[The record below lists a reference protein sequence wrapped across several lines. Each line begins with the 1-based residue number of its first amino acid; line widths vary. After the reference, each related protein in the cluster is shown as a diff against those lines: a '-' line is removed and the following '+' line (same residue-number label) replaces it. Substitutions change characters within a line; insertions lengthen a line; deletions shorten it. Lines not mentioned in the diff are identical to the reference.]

1 MTYKLPACFAMTA
14 RFRASIGFALMV
26 VSAMAL
32 GGCVSGANVT
42 SEIKVPKPLVE
53 SVPISVGLHISKALS
68 EAFHEEKI
76 VQQGK
81 FTIELGESQ
90 QHLFKQVFGAL
101 FSEVVPVQSLTEPP
115 SGVAAVIVPRIID
128 ADISIPQQ
136 TPGDFYEVWIQ
147 YSIRIVNSDGDEIM
161 DWVVP
166 AYGRAN
172 RHNFSNPLDRPT
184 QALEKARNNAIRD
197 AATQIT
203 FEFIQQPAVRDWL
216 SEIEET

>member
-1 MTYKLPACFAMTA
+1 MGLPVTA
-14 RFRASIGFALMV
+14 NIRASIGIAFLI
-26 VSAMAL
+26 VSAMTL
-32 GGCVSGANVT
+32 GGCASGAKVT
-42 SEIKVPKPLVE
+42 SEIKVPKPLVD
-53 SVPISVGLHISKALS
+53 SVPISVGLHITKELG

-76 VQQGK
+76 VQHGK

-90 QHLFKQVFGAL
+90 KHLFNQVFSAL

-115 SGVAAVIVPRIID
+115 PDIAGIIVPRIID
-128 ADISIPQQ
+128 ADISIPHQ

-147 YSIRIVNSDGDEIM
+147 YSIRIVGSDGEEIT
-161 DWVVP
+161 DWIVP

-172 RHNFSNPLDRPT
+172 RHNFSNPLDRPK

-203 FEFIQQPAVRDWL
+203 FEFARQPEIRDWL
-216 SEIEET
+216 REI

>member
-1 MTYKLPACFAMTA
+1 MWSTMKARVHTA
-14 RFRASIGFALMV
+14 IGFALLI

-42 SEIKVPKPLVE
+42 SEIEVPKPLVE
-53 SVPISVGLHISKALS
+53 SVPISVGLHITKHLS

-76 VQQGK
+76 VQHGK
-81 FTIELGESQ
+81 FTIQLGESQ
-90 QHLFKQVFGAL
+90 QHLFNQVFGAL

-115 SGVAAVIVPRIID
+115 SGVAAVIVPRIVD

-203 FEFIQQPAVRDWL
+203 FEFIQQPAIRDWL
-216 SEIEET
+216 NEIEET